1 DGSASSD
8 ADGDSLTYAWTLA
21 GPAGSTATLD
31 DTTSATPVFTPDL
44 ADSYAATLTASDG
57 TADSVPDIVTVT
69 VTHRPVADAG
79 LDASA
84 AVGDDVVLDGSGSSD
99 GDGDAL
105 TYTWSLTGP
114 DGITE
119 TSGPSDSPLLP
130 PFVPDVAGSY
140 TGTLVVN
147 DGSNDSV
154 PDTVTITATHRPVAQ
169 AGADQEGI
177 LGQTFTL
184 DGSGSFDN
192 DGDALTY
199 SWSLNGPDGSTAAL
213 DDATAADPSFT
224 PDLVGTYTVNLVVND
239 STFVSDSDS
248 VIITVLP
255 VPNEAPVA
263 AAGTDQSVLA
273 VTEVSLARRGSPDPD
288 GDTLTYAWTLTG
300 PDGSTATLADATTAT
315 PSFTPDLA
323 GEYAA
328 TLVVNDGTV

>member
-1 DGSASSD
+1 
-8 ADGDSLTYAWTLA
+8 
-21 GPAGSTATLD
+21 
-31 DTTSATPVFTPDL
+31 
-44 ADSYAATLTASDG
+44 
-57 TADSVPDIVTVT
+57 
-69 VTHRPVADAG
+69 
-79 LDASA
+79 
-84 AVGDDVVLDGSGSSD
+84 DGSGSSD

-119 TSGPSDSPLLP
+119 ASGPSDSPLLP
-130 PFVPDVAGSY
+130 PFVPDVAGTY

-147 DGSNDSV
+147 DGSNDSA

-192 DGDALTY
+192 DGDVLTY

-213 DDATAADPSFT
+213 DGATAADPSFT

-263 AAGTDQSVLA
+263 EAGIDQSVL
-273 VTEVSLARRGSPDPD
+273 VGDEVVLD
-288 GDTLTYAWTLTG
+288 G
-300 PDGSTATLADATTAT
+300 
-315 PSFTPDLA
+315 
-323 GEYAA
+323 
-328 TLVVNDGTV
+328 